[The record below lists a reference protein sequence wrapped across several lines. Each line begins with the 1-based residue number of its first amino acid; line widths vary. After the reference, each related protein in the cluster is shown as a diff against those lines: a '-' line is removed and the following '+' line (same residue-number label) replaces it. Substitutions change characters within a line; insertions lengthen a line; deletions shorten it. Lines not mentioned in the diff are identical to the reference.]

1 MSIRYRIAHRAEND
15 DPEGPL
21 RFVIATEGRK
31 GDGIDLRMD
40 NVDLGRFQQNPVV
53 MALHDYFQL
62 PIGRAENVAV
72 EDGKLMADA
81 IFDLSDPRGAEIDR
95 KYREGF
101 MSAVSV
107 GFDVYDVDDQ
117 GVPARW
123 ELLEFS
129 AVPIPMDGDALVAS
143 GRQRAQAVID
153 SLRAGKVLS
162 ASNKDAIEQAV
173 QALTDVLEA
182 AREEDKDEGYDDE
195 GRGGA
200 PQPSRLQ
207 LAKRRLRLRELTSA

>member
-1 MSIRYRIAHRAEND
+1 MSIRYRIAHRAETD
-15 DPEGPL
+15 DPDGPL

-40 NVDLGRFQQNPVV
+40 NVDLGRFQTNPVV

-62 PIGRAENVAV
+62 PVGRAENVAV

-81 IFDLSDPRGAEIDR
+81 IFDTADPRGAEIDR

-107 GFDVYDVDDQ
+107 GFDVFDVNDQ

-143 GRQRAQAVID
+143 GRQARALADALEEVRSSRPDEDAVARIVED
-153 SLRAGKVLS
+153 TVLRLRAAEREPQGSEQSEIPS
-162 ASNKDAIEQAV
+162 A
-173 QALTDVLEA
+173 L
-182 AREEDKDEGYDDE
+182 AR
-195 GRGGA
+195 
-200 PQPSRLQ
+200 
-207 LAKRRLRLRELTSA
+207 AKPRLRLHEVTAA